1 MPGPPRSRSSSRKS
15 AAINRPPSALQLYLF
30 SRKNIVACLLAL
42 VGLGLFFLGLI
53 GSVWPGVVIG
63 LYLIGALVTPNDR
76 RWNLLGGEAPSD
88 LAGALSHQVSAVRG
102 KVPDD
107 VYQKLVSIQ
116 QTILA
121 ILPKIDRLGSGSQ
134 DSFVVQ
140 KTVTDYLPSTL
151 QAYLNLPRAY
161 ASVHRFSD
169 GRTAAQVL
177 IDQLTLLD
185 KKLDEVADAVN
196 KNDADALLANG
207 RFLEDRFGG
216 SALTLPSEATPPS
229 AGS

>member
-1 MPGPPRSRSSSRKS
+1 MAINKPPR
-15 AAINRPPSALQLYLF
+15 AWQVYLY
-30 SRKNIVACLLAL
+30 SRKNIVGSLLAL
-42 VGLGLFFLGLI
+42 LGLGLFFLNLI
-53 GSVWPGVVIG
+53 GPVWPAVVLG
-63 LYLIGALVTPNDR
+63 MYLVGALVTPGDKQ
-76 RWNLLGGEAPSD
+76 WNLIGAETPSD
-88 LAGALSHQVSAVRG
+88 LAGAMAHQVAAVRG

-107 VYQKLVSIQ
+107 VYQKVVSIQ
-116 QTILA
+116 QTILG
-121 ILPKIDRLGSGSQ
+121 ILPKIDRLGPGSQ
-134 DSFVVQ
+134 DAFVVQ
-140 KTVTDYLPSTL
+140 KTVSDYLPSTL

-161 ASVHRFSD
+161 AAVHRFSD

-216 SALTLPSEATPPS
+216 SALNLPSAAAPPS
-229 AGS
+229 S

>member
-1 MPGPPRSRSSSRKS
+1 M
-15 AAINRPPSALQLYLF
+15 ALLG
-30 SRKNIVACLLAL
+30 LAL
-42 VGLGLFFLGLI
+42 FFVGVI
-53 GSVWPGVVIG
+53 GPVWPAVVLG
-63 LYLIGALVTPNDR
+63 MYLVGALVTPNDR
-76 RWNLLGGEAPSD
+76 QWNLIDRGTTPSD
-88 LAGALSHQVSAVRG
+88 LAGALSHQVSAIRG

-107 VYQKLVSIQ
+107 VYQKVVSIQ
-116 QTILA
+116 QTILG
-121 ILPKIDRLGSGSQ
+121 IVPKIDRLGPGSQ
-134 DSFVVQ
+134 DAFVVQ
-140 KTVTDYLPSTL
+140 KTVSDYLPSTL

-161 ASVHRFSD
+161 AAVYRFSD

-216 SALTLPSEATPPS
+216 SQLNLPAAAQPPIK
-229 AGS
+229 

>member
-1 MPGPPRSRSSSRKS
+1 M
-15 AAINRPPSALQLYLF
+15 ATNRPPGPVQLYLY
-30 SRKNIVACLLAL
+30 SRKNVVASLLAL
-42 VGLGLFFLGLI
+42 LGLGLFFLGLI

-76 RWNLLGGEAPSD
+76 QWNLLGGEAPSD
-88 LAGALSHQVSAVRG
+88 LAGALSHQVSAIRG

-107 VYQKLVSIQ
+107 VYQKVVAIQ
-116 QTILA
+116 QTILS
-121 ILPKIDRLGSGSQ
+121 ILPKIDRLGPGSQ
-134 DSFVVQ
+134 DAFVVQ
-140 KTVTDYLPSTL
+140 KTVSDYLPSTL

-161 ASVHRFSD
+161 ATIHRLTD

-177 IDQLTLLD
+177 LDQLTLLD
-185 KKLDEVADAVN
+185 NKLEEVADAVN

-216 SALTLPSEATPPS
+216 SGLKLPSEASPPS
-229 AGS
+229 TGS

>member
-1 MPGPPRSRSSSRKS
+1 M
-15 AAINRPPSALQLYLF
+15 AINRPPRPWQVYLY
-30 SRKNIVACLLAL
+30 SRKNIVGSLLAL
-42 VGLGLFFLGLI
+42 LGLVVFIIGLI
-53 GSVWPGVVIG
+53 GPVWPAVVIG
-63 LYLIGALVTPNDR
+63 MYLVGALVTPSDR
-76 RWNLLGGEAPSD
+76 SWNLIGAETPSD
-88 LAGALSHQVSAVRG
+88 LAGALSHQVGAIRG

-107 VYQKLVSIQ
+107 VYQKVVSIQ
-116 QTILA
+116 QTILG
-121 ILPKIDRLGSGSQ
+121 ILPKIDRLGPGSQ
-134 DSFVVQ
+134 DAFVVQ
-140 KTVTDYLPSTL
+140 KTVSDYLPSTL

-161 ASVHRFSD
+161 AAVHRFSD

-216 SALTLPSEATPPS
+216 SALNLPPAS
-229 AGS
+229 ASPGG